1 MISENYAQVVK
12 RIDAVAGSAGRD
24 PKDIILVAVTKNSG
38 IKAIFEALDSG
49 IRHIGESKVQEA
61 LSKFDLVNDYAVK
74 NNFKVAWHMIGHL
87 QTNKAKEAVK
97 IFDLIHSVD
106 SMRLAEEL
114 DKQADSARKI
124 QDVLIEIKTSQEETK
139 YGFLPH
145 EFLATI
151 SRLASLKNLN
161 IKGLMT
167 IAPWYDS
174 PEKARPYFKKLKDLS
189 DAIFVHRPSSIVHR
203 PVLSMGMTDDFET
216 AISEGSTMVRIGRA
230 IFGER

>member
-1 MISENYAQVVK
+1 MISENYAKVVK
-12 RIDAVAGSAGRD
+12 RIDAVARGAGRD
-24 PKDIILVAVTKNSG
+24 PKDIILVTVTKNSG
-38 IKAIFEALDSG
+38 LKVIFEALGTG

-61 LSKFDLVNDYAVK
+61 LSKFDVVNEYAAK
-74 NNFKVAWHMIGHL
+74 NNFKVVWHMIGHL
-87 QTNKAKEAVK
+87 QTNKAKDAVK
-97 IFDLIHSVD
+97 MFDLIHSVD

-114 DKQADSARKI
+114 DKQAASARKI
-124 QDVLIEIKTSQEETK
+124 QDVLVEIKTSQEETK

-145 EFLATI
+145 EFLAAI

-174 PEKARPYFKKLKDLS
+174 PEKARPYFKQLRELRDKINGLRNSHAGLR
-189 DAIFVHRPSSIVHR
+189 I
-203 PVLSMGMTDDFET
+203 LSMGMTDDFET